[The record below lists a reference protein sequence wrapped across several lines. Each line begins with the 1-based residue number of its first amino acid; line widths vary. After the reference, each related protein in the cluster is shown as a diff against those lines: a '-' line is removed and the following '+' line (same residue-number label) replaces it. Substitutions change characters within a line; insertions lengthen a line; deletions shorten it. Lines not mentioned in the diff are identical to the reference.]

1 MIEIELTDGVIDG
14 GRLTEFVRDA
24 DCGAVV
30 TFLGT
35 VRGLTGTRVT
45 TSIHYEAYP
54 AMARRVLHRLAQE
67 ARSRFGI
74 GRVAIVHRLGLL
86 TVGEA
91 SIGIAL
97 SSPHRARTFEAVA
110 WLMDSIKQSVP
121 IWKRETDADGRSDW
135 VHPGAETV

>member
-1 MIEIELTDGVIDG
+1 MIEIGLTDGVIDVG
-14 GRLTEFVRDA
+14 HLTQLVRAA

-35 VRGLTGTRVT
+35 VRGRTGTRVT

-54 AMARRVLHRLAQE
+54 EMAHRILHRLAEE
-67 ARSRFGI
+67 AKSRFGI
-74 GRVAIVHRLGLL
+74 ERIAVVHRLGLL

-97 SSPHRARTFEAVA
+97 SSPHRAQAFEAVA

-121 IWKRETDADGRSDW
+121 IWKRETDADGRSEW